1 MVIIE
6 AISRKKGAVFVLST
20 QGGEE
25 YEIDK
30 KTLQEYALA
39 PNLALQEQDLEEI
52 LQVSGQRRANT
63 RAVWLLSRKGYSSAG
78 LEKKLL
84 DGLLAGCCEANGYA
98 HAQLGFL
105 NDEEYARSPAD
116 DLLNRRRYGQRRAMR
131 SCCARALT
139 RNGARQVLQET
150 DCDVQSNLANA
161 YSAQIQA

>member
-6 AISRKKGAVFVLST
+6 AIRRKKGTVFVLST

-39 PNLALQEQDLEEI
+39 PNLALEDEALQNI
-52 LQVSGQRRANT
+52 LQISQSRRANT

-84 DGLLAGCCEANGYA
+84 DVCPPDVAKQTVA
-98 HAQLGFL
+98 HMQQLGFL
-105 NDEEYARSPAD
+105 NDEEYARTLAS
-116 DLLNRRRYGQRRAMR
+116 DLLNRRKYGARRAMQELLR
-131 SCCARALT
+131 QGIDKEC
-139 RNGARQVLQET
+139 ARQVLQET